1 MQWRNVFCTV
11 HCQFKWRVFPLP
23 NFEKQ
28 WVKKPSHYNHLYVP
42 AKRHVLFPT
51 GFIFVAKF
59 AVPQLNSLPLS
70 VRSPYGLL
78 LQKQENC
85 YKNRKIATKT
95 GELLQNQENCTKTGE
110 LLQEQE
116 NCYKNRR
123 IATKSGELLQKTGEL
138 LRRLCIVVVT

>member
-11 HCQFKWRVFPLP
+11 HGQFEWRVFPLP

-28 WVKKPSHYNHLYVP
+28 WVQKPSHYNHIYVP

-70 VRSPYGLL
+70 DRSPYGLL

-85 YKNRKIATKT
+85 YADFVLLLSLSMSTAGYMESTRVSSDGSELPSNLKDCLALEEGTDTSSRKVGKK
-95 GELLQNQENCTKTGE
+95 LPL
-110 LLQEQE
+110 
-116 NCYKNRR
+116 
-123 IATKSGELLQKTGEL
+123 
-138 LRRLCIVVVT
+138 